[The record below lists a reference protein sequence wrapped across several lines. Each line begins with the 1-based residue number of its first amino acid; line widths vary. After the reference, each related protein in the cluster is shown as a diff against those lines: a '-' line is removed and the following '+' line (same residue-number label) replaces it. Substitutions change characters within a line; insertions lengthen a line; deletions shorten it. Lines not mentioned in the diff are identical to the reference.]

1 MEPAVGVYGD
11 LPYDCCVSTQPLRD
25 KRIELR
31 ATSAQKEAIEAAAS
45 IEGRSVTDFSLAVL
59 TERAEQIIHRDR
71 ELRVSAEAFDAFTAV
86 LDRPAQSVDGLRE
99 LLARP
104 SIFRD

>member
-1 MEPAVGVYGD
+1 MTN
-11 LPYDCCVSTQPLRD
+11 SPLKD

-31 ATSAQKEAIEAAAS
+31 ATGAQKDAIEAAAA

-59 TERAEQIIHRDR
+59 TERAEEIIQRDH
-71 ELRVSAEAFDAFTAV
+71 ELRVSAEAFDRFAEA
-86 LDRPAQSVDGLRE
+86 LDRPAQSVAGLRE

-104 SIFRD
+104 TIFRD